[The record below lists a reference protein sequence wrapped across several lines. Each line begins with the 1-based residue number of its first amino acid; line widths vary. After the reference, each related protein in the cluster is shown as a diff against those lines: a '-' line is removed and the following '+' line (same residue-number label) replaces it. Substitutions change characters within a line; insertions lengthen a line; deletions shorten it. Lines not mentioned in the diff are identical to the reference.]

1 MQSCRIGKLLG
12 VKMRSILVRTAVLTL
27 LFPAYALAQ
36 SCDAWFPFDD
46 NLADASGN
54 GFHGLL
60 IAKEG
65 EPGAPQFTE
74 GKIGRAL
81 HITGGNAMRAFIDLH
96 YDFCPQLT
104 VTAWF
109 RLESVGTN
117 DNQYIIS
124 TGGGSGPGLRAQKSM
139 LAMSGTGNG
148 IYQSDAIRDGDAWF
162 FLAGVYDYAAGTYRL
177 HWRNRVVEG
186 KLSENRRP
194 PEDSFWVGT
203 FNDRMSYTAQSL
215 YIDDLRIHGKAL
227 TAEEL
232 RAVAANLSGT
242 ATP

>member
-1 MQSCRIGKLLG
+1 
-12 VKMRSILVRTAVLTL
+12 MRSILVCTAALTL
-27 LFPAYALAQ
+27 LFPWHALAQ

-54 GFHGLL
+54 GNHGLL
-60 IAKEG
+60 ITKES
-65 EPGAPQFTE
+65 EPGAATFSP

-81 HITGGNAMRAFIDLH
+81 HLTAGNAMRAFIDLH
-96 YDFCPQLT
+96 YDFCPQVT

-109 RLESVGTN
+109 RLESVGIN
-117 DNQYIIS
+117 ENQYIIS
-124 TGGGSGPGLRAQKSM
+124 TGGGSGPGLRVQKFR
-139 LAMSGTGNG
+139 LAMNGTGNG
-148 IYQSDAIRDGDAWF
+148 ISQNDAIRDGNTWF

-186 KLSENRRP
+186 ELSEHRRP

-203 FNDRMSYTAQSL
+203 YNDSMSYTAQSL

-227 TAEEL
+227 TGDEL
-232 RAVAANLSGT
+232 RAIAADMSG
-242 ATP
+242 AAAP